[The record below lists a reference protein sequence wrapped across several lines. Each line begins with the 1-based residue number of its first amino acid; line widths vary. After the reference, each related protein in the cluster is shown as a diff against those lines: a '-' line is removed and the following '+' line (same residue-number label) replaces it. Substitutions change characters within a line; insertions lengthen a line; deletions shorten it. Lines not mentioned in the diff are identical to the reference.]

1 MEMWRLSNSLART
14 TDSVGRTMST
24 RPEVTIA
31 CHSRIIE
38 QPLTLEAWAA
48 PLAGQQDLYL
58 PAYYKTE
65 FKSIFI
71 GEHTSYTH
79 AWIFSALDS
88 AVRGTSQL
96 LLDMGLVD
104 EAKQVVETWMGR
116 WIHM

>member
-1 MEMWRLSNSLART
+1 MVQRAMI
-14 TDSVGRTMST
+14 
-24 RPEVTIA
+24 EVHGEVA
-31 CHSRIIE
+31 AE
-38 QPLTLEAWAA
+38 QWTGAYERQCWEFDEHQAGAWAS
-48 PLAGQQDLYL
+48 PFVGQQDLFL

-65 FKSIFI
+65 HQSIFI

-104 EAKQVVETWMGR
+104 EAKQIVDTWMGR
-116 WIHM
+116 WISI